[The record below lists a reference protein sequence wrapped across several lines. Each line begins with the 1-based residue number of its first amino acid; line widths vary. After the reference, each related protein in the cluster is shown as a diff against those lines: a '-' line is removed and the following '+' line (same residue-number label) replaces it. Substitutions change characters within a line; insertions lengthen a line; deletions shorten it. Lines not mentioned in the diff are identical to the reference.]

1 MNSKIIL
8 ILFPFLCVCCC
19 ANAQGGECLH
29 SFQLGDH
36 VARQQVTYK
45 NFDGTGAGLHWDL
58 SDLDVISESSSVE
71 YMEDENL
78 PYRIVSIDNTTRY
91 HYLQTDGFTF
101 LHGYEN
107 NLSEV
112 RYNKP
117 ELYLSSNMNLGY
129 EEKGMINGYAVYSE
143 KVYSRIYGSYHYQ
156 VDAKGTLLLPSGDS
170 LENVTRIHLSKTIGQ
185 KYLRHLN
192 SLDSLRLLV
201 DSISPYTED
210 SIVTHLL
217 EDSCLVETNDYRW
230 YAQGYRY
237 PIYETIESH
246 VKGSKLGFMT
256 AYYSPPYLQ
265 TQAVDDETSSGKS
278 RKKVPSQTMESDF
291 GTSNKQPVGIS
302 ERKILQDGSILDYS
316 LRVFSTG
323 IAHVVVSG
331 SKDLKVHGA
340 LYSADGQILGAYDF
354 ETSTSQSL
362 SWDCPM
368 SKYLQRVFVL
378 SLSVNGQTFSEKF
391 AW

>member
-45 NFDGTGAGLHWDL
+45 INDGTGAGLHWDL
-58 SDLDVISESSSVE
+58 SDLDVINESSSVE
-71 YMEDENL
+71 YMEDENV
-78 PYRIVSIDNTTRY
+78 PFGIVSLDNSTRY
-91 HYLQTDGFTF
+91 HYLQSDGHTF

-129 EEKGMINGYAVYSE
+129 EEKGMLNGYAVYSE

-210 SIVTHLL
+210 SIKSHLS

-256 AYYSPPYLQ
+256 AYYIPPYSQEQLIG
-265 TQAVDDETSSGKS
+265 EEKSSVKS
-278 RKKVPSQTMESDF
+278 RKNESSRVRNSDF
-291 GTSNKQPVGIS
+291 TTANKLVGIS
-302 ERKILQDGSILDYS
+302 ERKVLSDGSIFDYS
-316 LRVFSTG
+316 LNVSSAG
-323 IAHVVVSG
+323 IAHIVVSG
-331 SKDLKVHGA
+331 SKNLKVTC
-340 LYSADGQILGAYDF
+340 SINSIDGIMLRAHNF
-354 ETSTSQSL
+354 ETTNSQSL
-362 SWDCPM
+362 SWDCPLGK
-368 SKYLQRVFVL
+368 SSHRVCVL
-378 SLSVNGQTFSEKF
+378 SLSVNGQTFSDKF
-391 AW
+391 VW

>member
-1 MNSKIIL
+1 MIRKKIHIL
-8 ILFPFLCVCCC
+8 IVSLCVCCC
-19 ANAQGGECLH
+19 ANVQGRECLH
-29 SFQLGDH
+29 SLQLGDH
-36 VARQQVTYK
+36 VDRQQVTYK
-45 NFDGTGAGLHWDL
+45 IFDGTGAGLHWDL

-71 YMEDENL
+71 YMEDESL
-78 PYRIVSIDNTTRY
+78 PYGIVSIDNTTRY
-91 HYLQTDGFTF
+91 HYLQTDGHTF

-117 ELYLSSNMNLGY
+117 ELYLSSNMELGH
-129 EEKGMINGYAVYSE
+129 EEEGLINGYAVYSE
-143 KVYSRIYGSYHYQ
+143 KVYSRIYGSYCYQ

-170 LENVTRIHLSKTIGQ
+170 LENVTRIHVSKTIGQ
-185 KYLRHLN
+185 RYLKYLG

-210 SIVTHLL
+210 SIKSHLS

-230 YAQGYRY
+230 YVQGYRY

-246 VKGSKLGFMT
+246 MKGSKLGFTT
-256 AYYSPPYLQ
+256 AYYSPPSLQ
-265 TQAVDDETSSGKS
+265 AQVVDDETSSEKS

-291 GTSNKQPVGIS
+291 GASNEQPVGIS
-302 ERKILQDGSILDYS
+302 ERKILQDGSNLDYS

-331 SKDLKVHGA
+331 SKDLKVYGA
-340 LYSADGQILGAYDF
+340 LYSADGQMLGVHDF

-362 SWDCPM
+362 SWDCPVAKC
-368 SKYLQRVFVL
+368 SQRVCIL

-391 AW
+391 VW